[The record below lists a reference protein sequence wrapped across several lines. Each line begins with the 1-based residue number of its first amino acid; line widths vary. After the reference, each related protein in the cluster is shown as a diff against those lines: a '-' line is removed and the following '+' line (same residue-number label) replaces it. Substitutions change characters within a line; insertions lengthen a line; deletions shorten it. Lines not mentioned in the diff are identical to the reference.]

1 MQREAERESR
11 GKRCISAYLPR
22 VRVVLRPSVKSIT
35 MPIWGIY
42 PTYLRYCYGWI
53 CIVDCRYL
61 LQPRCESLHVRIF
74 ACRYQVSRSA
84 GQGISRGSGQQQGK
98 SSSSSGEIV
107 RNLWAVGGV
116 CGGAVYV
123 AVGGGCAVGVVVCD
137 GVGTLLTLWKWKS
150 ELCFCVFLF
159 VGVPCLYFLLPL
171 RCRYARN
178 SGVERRFV

>member
-1 MQREAERESR
+1 MVSLVMYFTISMNRFT
-11 GKRCISAYLPR
+11 CIA
-22 VRVVLRPSVKSIT
+22 
-35 MPIWGIY
+35 
-42 PTYLRYCYGWI
+42 
-53 CIVDCRYL
+53 
-61 LQPRCESLHVRIF
+61 LHVIGS
-74 ACRYQVSRSA
+74 RYQVS
-84 GQGISRGSGQQQGK
+84 
-98 SSSSSGEIV
+98 SSSRISGGEIV
-107 RNLWAVGGV
+107 WNLRAVGGV

-171 RCRYARN
+171 QCRYARN